1 MDDGL
6 IAWARQVKLAGAP
19 ALWLFTDARVGDLL
33 DVIGRLPA
41 GLCGVVFR
49 HDDAP
54 DRAALAGAVAK
65 LCRAKKIPLV
75 VAGDARLAAA
85 LRAGVHLRQGRREVF
100 GKLRGGRLVTA
111 SAHNIAELRRARRA
125 GADIVFV
132 SPVFPTTSHVGARV
146 LGVFGFLRMAR
157 AAGAAKPY
165 GLGGIDG
172 DSVRRLGR
180 FCSGAGAIDAFLYKP
195 AV

>member
-33 DVIGRLPA
+33 DVIGQLPK

-54 DRAALAGAVAK
+54 DRAALGRAVAK
-65 LCRAKKIPLV
+65 LCRARKIPLV
-75 VAGDARLAAA
+75 VAGDARLAVA
-85 LRAGVHLRQGRREVF
+85 LRAGVHLRQGRRQ
-100 GKLRGGRLVTA
+100 LRAPPGGRLVTA
-111 SAHNIAELRRARRA
+111 SAHNVAELRRARRA
-125 GADIVFV
+125 GADIVFI
-132 SPVFPTTSHVGARV
+132 SPVFPTTSHVGAVV

-157 AAGAAKPY
+157 AAGATKAY

-180 FCSGAGAIDAFLYKP
+180 FCAGAGAIDAFLYKP